1 MAGHAR
7 YTAVLDACVFYP
19 IAVADALM
27 SIAAAGLFAAKWTER
42 IEAEWIGALENDR
55 PDLAS
60 RLDVRCLQMR
70 EAVPDWKVSRR
81 ACAAVKSV
89 PELPDP
95 DDAHVLAAAIA
106 GHADCIVTFNQKD
119 FPNEVLGPLGIEALH
134 PDVFIINQ
142 WDLDEPT
149 VVAAL
154 RGMRLRWRRPPAD
167 VGTFAAALGRN
178 RLSLTA
184 HRVRQHCDLL

>member
-1 MAGHAR
+1 
-7 YTAVLDACVFYP
+7 
-19 IAVADALM
+19 M

-42 IEAEWIGALENDR
+42 IEAEWIGALAHDR
-55 PDLAS
+55 PDRAA
-60 RLDVRCLQMR
+60 RLDVRCHQMH
-70 EAVPDWKVSRR
+70 EAIPDWNVSRR

-95 DDAHVLAAAIA
+95 DDAHILAAAIA

-142 WDLDEPT
+142 WDLDDAI
-149 VVAAL
+149 VIAAL
-154 RGMRLRWRRPPAD
+154 RGMRLRWRRPAAD
-167 VGTFAAALGRN
+167 VGTFAAALERN
-178 RLSLTA
+178 RLPLTA
-184 HRVRQHCDLL
+184 QRVRHQREAL